1 MFYILFVNATI
12 CKHYKVKISK
22 MHINRT
28 NLKVINRAIHKLF
41 HGRVNKLLTYFCLND
56 FVPSYKSI
64 GYRTFQT
71 KKLSL
76 IGSGR
81 LLFRTST
88 QVKAE
93 TPRRVRKNKFSIF
106 YNAQFFCLKCT
117 VSNLYNN

>member
-1 MFYILFVNATI
+1 MFYTLFVNATI

-22 MHINRT
+22 MNVNRT

-64 GYRTFQT
+64 GYRRFQT
-71 KKLSL
+71 KELSF

-81 LLFRTST
+81 LLFP

-93 TPRRVRKNKFSIF
+93 TPRRVRKKKFSMF
-106 YNAQFFCLKCT
+106 FNAQFFCLECT

>member
-12 CKHYKVKISK
+12 CNHYKVKISK
-22 MHINRT
+22 MNINRT

-71 KKLSL
+71 KELSF

-81 LLFRTST
+81 LLFPHEYTGEGRD
-88 QVKAE
+88 AE
-93 TPRRVRKNKFSIF
+93 TRAEKKVFHI
-106 YNAQFFCLKCT
+106 L
-117 VSNLYNN
+117 